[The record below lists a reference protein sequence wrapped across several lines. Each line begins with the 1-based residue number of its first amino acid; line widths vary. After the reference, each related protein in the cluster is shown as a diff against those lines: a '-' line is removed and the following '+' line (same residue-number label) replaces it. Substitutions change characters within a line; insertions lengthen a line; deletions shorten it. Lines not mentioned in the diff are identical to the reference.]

1 MFSVIL
7 LFVTHCWQ
15 WVFINGERY
24 HFQKTVTKFTLSG
37 QILDTFHTFYNLET
51 DFIIGQRG
59 LTLKREMIQPEQKFK
74 EMTICFR
81 IKMDF
86 FTIIGDYIP
95 IIDVLDGG
103 GWVNGVEVEKF
114 QERTFDFRIR
124 CEK

>member
-1 MFSVIL
+1 M
-7 LFVTHCWQ
+7 
-15 WVFINGERY
+15 
-24 HFQKTVTKFTLSG
+24 KFTG
-37 QILDTFHTFYNLET
+37 QILDAFHTFYNLET
-51 DFIIGQRG
+51 DFIVGQRG
-59 LTLKREMIQPEQKFK
+59 LTLKREMIQPQKKFK

-124 CEK
+124 CQNNSSTILD

>member
-1 MFSVIL
+1 MDV
-7 LFVTHCWQ
+7 
-15 WVFINGERY
+15 
-24 HFQKTVTKFTLSG
+24 
-37 QILDTFHTFYNLET
+37 FHTFYNLET
-51 DFIIGQRG
+51 DFIVGQRG
-59 LTLKREMIQPEQKFK
+59 LTLKREMIQPQKKLK

-95 IIDVLDGG
+95 IIDLLDGG

-124 CEK
+124 FPK

>member
-1 MFSVIL
+1 M
-7 LFVTHCWQ
+7 
-15 WVFINGERY
+15 
-24 HFQKTVTKFTLSG
+24 KTVIKLTLSG

-51 DFIIGQRG
+51 DFIFGQRG

-86 FTIIGDYIP
+86 FTIIGDYIS

-124 CEK
+124 CRK